1 MHHHFEDVLGGRAG
15 GSAVAV
21 GWEGGEGLVGHGF
34 LGVDHLGFLL
44 HLLGGGLGTL
54 GPLRR
59 RSRNEKKERF
69 TFSNFFTMG
78 LNRCPGYSHN
88 NAQGNYSP
96 TTPDTIPKSTIMV
109 TKPPKLKK

>member
-1 MHHHFEDVLGGRAG
+1 MHHHFEDALGGRGG

-21 GWEGGEGLVGHGF
+21 GWEGGEGLVGHGL

-59 RSRNEKKERF
+59 GSRNEKKEQF
-69 TFSNFFTMG
+69 TFSKFLQW
-78 LNRCPGYSHN
+78 LNRCPGYSKSN
-88 NAQGNYSP
+88 EQDLLP
-96 TTPDTIPKSTIMV
+96 IPKSIPDKVPVPV
-109 TKPPKLKK
+109 TLLQYW